1 MNALVFTV
9 ARGRCYD
16 RSMGRQLREHR
27 GRTTKSGFWIQ
38 VRFPSYRT
46 SGTKRLSSFEHL
58 LNEKGLQG
66 TKKGKNY
73 AKKNMELRRG

>member
-16 RSMGRQLREHR
+16 RSMGGQLREHK
-27 GRTTKSGFWIQ
+27 GRTTKSGFWIK

-46 SGTKRLSSFEHL
+46 SG
-58 LNEKGLQG
+58 LNF
-66 TKKGKNY
+66 
-73 AKKNMELRRG
+73 